1 MPAQKIKAKTNQI
14 PGSPRDFVAPIVEA
28 GDLEG
33 SHPKQADTR
42 PPLIVFYDN
51 TYDWCVDPVDG
62 NISGQGSTSFLISH
76 VFDREVRP
84 IAGMNV
90 QGGVDAWKLDQAAFT
105 EVHALVDQ

>member
-1 MPAQKIKAKTNQI
+1 MPAQRIKAKTNQI
-14 PGSPRDFVAPIVEA
+14 PGSPRDFVAPFVKA

-33 SHPKQADTR
+33 SHLKQADTR

-62 NISGQGSTSFLISH
+62 NISGQSLTRPSFTDVLNC
-76 VFDREVRP
+76 ELRP
-84 IAGMNV
+84 IAGMTV

-105 EVHALVDQ
+105 EVHALVDH

>member
-1 MPAQKIKAKTNQI
+1 MPAQKIKAKSNQI

-33 SHPKQADTR
+33 SHLKQSYTR
-42 PPLIVFYDN
+42 PPLTEFYDN
-51 TYDWCVDPVDG
+51 THDWCIDPVDG
-62 NISGQGSTSFLISH
+62 DISGRCFTSFSISD
-76 VFDREVRP
+76 VLDREVRP

-105 EVHALVDQ
+105 EVHALVEQ